1 MTSSQPHIQAKTVI
15 EWLAYIEALHPK
27 SIAMGLD
34 RVKLVLK
41 QLQLCPK
48 FPIITVAGTNGK
60 GSVCAMLS
68 HIYVEAGYQV
78 GCYTSP
84 HIQRYNERVTV
95 NLQPITD
102 DDLCSAFAAVEAARC
117 TYQNNNSENGAV
129 ALTYFE
135 MGTLAAMW
143 HFCHQPL
150 DVCILEIGLGGRL
163 DAVNVFEPNCAI
175 VTTIALDH
183 MEFLGDTR
191 EQIGFEKAGVF
202 RANKPAI
209 CGDENPPN
217 SLVEYAKKI
226 GADLQLI
233 QRDFHVKKTSRGWQY
248 SDRNMKLDL
257 PILGLI
263 GDFQLNNA
271 ACVVRAVLHLN
282 NILPVITPEHSSAS
296 PQPQG
301 LSPQNIPAEAGYSYV
316 KGNTP
321 GQPLS
326 SAKSALDS
334 PCIHAAF
341 SAMQL
346 TGRFQYLQSN
356 PQIIVDVAHN
366 PHAAKSL
373 MQNLKSMPC
382 AGKTLAVFGMLADK
396 DIAGVIASVQA
407 EIDAWYLAD
416 IDNARGA
423 KAQDLQQYLLKAGNK
438 QPIRKFAD
446 VAAALAAACIDAHKS
461 DRIIVFG
468 SFYTVADA
476 MAANR
481 GNANSRRL

>member
-1 MTSSQPHIQAKTVI
+1 MTSNKNQSDLKIKVQARTAV

-27 SIAMGLD
+27 AIAMGLD
-34 RVKLVLK
+34 RVKLVIEK
-41 QLQLCPK
+41 LQLNPT

-68 HIYVEAGYQV
+68 HIYVQAGYQV

-84 HIQRYNERVTV
+84 HINHYNERVSV
-95 NLQPITD
+95 NLQLISD
-102 DDLCSAFAAVEAARC
+102 DDLCAAFTAVEAAR
-117 TYQNNNSENGAV
+117 GDV

-143 HFCHQPL
+143 HFCRQPL
-150 DVCILEIGLGGRL
+150 DICILEIGLGGRL
-163 DAVNVFEPNCAI
+163 DAVNAFEPSCAI
-175 VTTIALDH
+175 VTSIDLDH

-202 RANKPAI
+202 RANKLAI

-217 SLVEYAKKI
+217 SLVKYAQKI

-233 QRDFHVKKTSRGWQY
+233 QHDFRVKKTKHGWQY
-248 SDRNMKLDL
+248 STENMCLDL
-257 PILGLI
+257 PHLGLI

-271 ACVVRAVLHLN
+271 ACVVCAVLYLSD
-282 NILPVITPEHSSAS
+282 ILPVMAS
-296 PQPQG
+296 EQSGAALQA
-301 LSPQNIPAEAGYSYV
+301 NI
-316 KGNTP
+316 
-321 GQPLS
+321 
-326 SAKSALDS
+326 
-334 PCIHAAF
+334 HRAF
-341 SAMQL
+341 SAVQL
-346 TGRFQYLQSN
+346 MGRFQQLQSK
-356 PQIIVDVAHN
+356 PQVIVDVAHN

-373 MQNLKSMPC
+373 AQNLKSIAC

-396 DIAGVIASVQA
+396 DIAGVIDAIHD

-416 IDNARGA
+416 IHSARGA
-423 KAQDLQQYLLKAGNK
+423 KAVTLQNVLIKSDNIINGSSK
-438 QPIRKFAD
+438 PINMFED
-446 VAAALAAACIDAHKS
+446 VATALVAACNDADKN

-476 MAANR
+476 MAAKQLVS
-481 GNANSRRL
+481 G

>member
-1 MTSSQPHIQAKTVI
+1 VTAHKTQPIIQPKTVV

-27 SIAMGLD
+27 AIAMGLD
-34 RVKLVLK
+34 RVKLVIEK
-41 QLQLCPK
+41 LQLSPA

-68 HIYVEAGYQV
+68 HIYTQAGYRV

-84 HIQRYNERVTV
+84 HINHYSERVTV
-95 NLQPITD
+95 NLQPIAD
-102 DDLCSAFAAVEAARC
+102 DDLCAAFAAVEAARDD
-117 TYQNNNSENGAV
+117 V

-143 HFCHQPL
+143 HFCRQQL

-163 DAVNVFEPNCAI
+163 DAVNAFEPNCAI

-191 EQIGFEKAGVF
+191 EKIGFEKAGVF
-202 RANKPAI
+202 RPNKLAV
-209 CGDENPPN
+209 CGDENPPD

-233 QRDFHVKKTSRGWQY
+233 QRDFQVNKTKAGWQY
-248 SDRNMKLDL
+248 SAKNFHLDL
-257 PILGLI
+257 PNLGLI

-271 ACVVRAVLHLN
+271 ACVVRAVLYLGD
-282 NILPVITPEHSSAS
+282 ILPLATSEHSNVGLQANIHQALSAVH
-296 PQPQG
+296 
-301 LSPQNIPAEAGYSYV
+301 L
-316 KGNTP
+316 
-321 GQPLS
+321 
-326 SAKSALDS
+326 
-334 PCIHAAF
+334 
-341 SAMQL
+341 M
-346 TGRFQYLQSN
+346 GRFQQLQSN
-356 PQIIVDVAHN
+356 PQVIVDVAHN

-373 MQNLKSMPC
+373 AQNLKSIPC

-396 DIAGVIASVQA
+396 DIAGTIEAVEA

-416 IDNARGA
+416 IQNARGA
-423 KAQDLQQYLLKAGNK
+423 KAREIYQVLQNTLLKAE
-438 QPIRKFAD
+438 RKTPSHFFEN
-446 VAAALAAACIDAHKS
+446 VAAALAAACIDADKN

-476 MAANR
+476 MAA
-481 GNANSRRL
+481 S